1 MESPIGM
8 VTMTWTGSGKMGP
21 RTIMFGLSLEKSE
34 VTLSYPLS
42 PLVVPRHPFIKS
54 AKDGIKE
61 FFENM

>member
-1 MESPIGM
+1 
-8 VTMTWTGSGKMGP
+8 
-21 RTIMFGLSLEKSE
+21 MFGLSLEKSE